1 MIEMKIIDKIL
12 KKFHFK
18 IAFFQSL
25 ILILMPLIAAGV
37 YAVESTSPQ
46 IRVAL
51 LNQDPNPA
59 RAGDTLELRL
69 IVENVGG
76 GSVENV
82 QVEAL
87 QEYPF
92 TVIDAH
98 ALQNLG
104 KLYGY
109 QTDKNYFN
117 IGYKLKVDKDAVNGE
132 HEIKVRYTTDGINWV
147 TSSFSID
154 IKSKEFAQI
163 IYLDKAKIEPG
174 KETEMKFTI
183 TNIGNAPLQNLIFS
197 WSEPNGVILP
207 VYSDDTKYIK
217 YLDIGKSVDLKFT
230 VIADVNAK
238 PGLYKLDLIL
248 NSESL
253 RNFTINTIKT
263 RAGVF
268 VGGETDFDVAFS
280 ESTQGQTSLSVA
292 NTGNTPALSVSV
304 RIPEQNSFRVTGSN
318 SAIIGNL
325 DKGDYTIV
333 SFQINQGGMGNATG
347 ARMRQSSQ
355 NSQNQNQNFAGRSN
369 NLKVVIDYT
378 DTTGERRSI
387 EKNLPI
393 QFRTSSA
400 GSASGSQN
408 GQFQRARQTA
418 FWQSKAFYAPVI
430 IAILVL
436 GFIIYR
442 KKGWRLGLM
451 EAVKKK

>member
-1 MIEMKIIDKIL
+1 MKESLKNLFSKQIFQIL
-12 KKFHFK
+12 F
-18 IAFFQSL
+18 L
-25 ILILMPLIAAGV
+25 VLMMLSASGV
-37 YAVESTSPQ
+37 YALESTYPQ
-46 IRVAL
+46 IRIAM

-59 RAGDTLELRL
+59 RAGDTVDIRL

-82 QVEAL
+82 QVEAV

-92 TVIDAH
+92 TVIDGPS
-98 ALQNLG
+98 LQSLG

-117 IGYKLKVDKDAVNGE
+117 VGYRLRVDKDAVNGE
-132 HEIKVRYTTDGINWV
+132 HEFKVRYTTDGINWV
-147 TSSFSID
+147 SSSFSID
-154 IKSKEFAQI
+154 IRSKEFAQI

-197 WSEPNGVILP
+197 WSEANGVILP

-217 YLDIGKSVDLKFT
+217 YLDIGKSVELKFT

-238 PGLYKLDLIL
+238 PGLYKLDLVL

-253 RNFTINTIKT
+253 RNSTINTIKT

-304 RIPEQNSFRVTGSN
+304 RIPEQGNFRVTGSN

-333 SFQINQGGMGNATG
+333 SFQIIQGGMGNFTG
-347 ARMRQSSQ
+347 SNRQRQSSQ
-355 NSQNQNQNFAGRSN
+355 NAPNPNFAGRSN
-369 NLKVVIDYT
+369 ILKVVIDYT
-378 DTTGERRSI
+378 DTTGERRSV
-387 EKNLPI
+387 EKNVSI
-393 QFRTSSA
+393 QFRPSSTM
-400 GSASGSQN
+400 SGNGAQN
-408 GQFQRARQTA
+408 GQFQRAQQTT
-418 FWQSKAFYAPVI
+418 FWQSGTFYALI
-430 IAILVL
+430 AAIAII
-436 GFIIYR
+436 GFAVYIR
-442 KKGWRLGLM
+442 KF
-451 EAVKKK
+451 KK